1 MKENELGENVIDDKN
16 KEVLIFKSTK
26 KFKRKINKYNLILQN
41 KGRNKNSLTLYEKK
55 PKQIKIFNSYKT
67 VQYDSI
73 NGYDNKL
80 YYISHV
86 KNINKNMNK
95 PEHQRQLN
103 KMIFSPNESKHQEHE
118 ENINHNIYNIN
129 LDKIKKISLRQSIN
143 KKMTFEVNISKQKES
158 ERSLKNEGISSNK
171 NSDLNFITSKSF
183 FYNDQKD
190 LIQKRNKQKSEN
202 NYSNND
208 LIVNNLISEKNY
220 DKKSE
225 LSKINNNLIL
235 SEKEKN
241 INIIGK
247 NKIIESGINCYICER
262 MIYFPNIYF
271 AKCNIHFFCKNCL
284 RTYYHDLVE
293 NGIKRMKCP
302 IYKCKYDINDIFLKK
317 ILDNHCYQILF
328 NNENEEEKKTN
339 MGDIPMPIMLHFK
352 NKQIFRNELY
362 YKQNV
367 IDVSSNLDLYYI
379 RKSKDEYCPKCNEHC
394 IFRKTN
400 TFFYKCLNC
409 GFKIC
414 KYCNK
419 EFTNIHLVLSDYNH
433 CKVYYRRK
441 KDFSSN
447 KIFFNIFFQM
457 IYTVGMFLILIT
469 FCFFLINNF
478 FVIIFGIHDKNKN
491 YLRFIFSLIFS
502 FLVYLIIIPFLII
515 LIPFFPNIIAL
526 SDD

>member
-1 MKENELGENVIDDKN
+1 M
-16 KEVLIFKSTK
+16 
-26 KFKRKINKYNLILQN
+26 
-41 KGRNKNSLTLYEKK
+41 
-55 PKQIKIFNSYKT
+55 SY
-67 VQYDSI
+67 I
-73 NGYDNKL
+73 
-80 YYISHV
+80 
-86 KNINKNMNK
+86 
-95 PEHQRQLN
+95 
-103 KMIFSPNESKHQEHE
+103 
-118 ENINHNIYNIN
+118 
-129 LDKIKKISLRQSIN
+129 
-143 KKMTFEVNISKQKES
+143 
-158 ERSLKNEGISSNK
+158 
-171 NSDLNFITSKSF
+171 
-183 FYNDQKD
+183 
-190 LIQKRNKQKSEN
+190 
-202 NYSNND
+202 
-208 LIVNNLISEKNY
+208 
-220 DKKSE
+220 
-225 LSKINNNLIL
+225 
-235 SEKEKN
+235 
-241 INIIGK
+241 
-247 NKIIESGINCYICER
+247 
-262 MIYFPNIYF
+262 
-271 AKCNIHFFCKNCL
+271 
-284 RTYYHDLVE
+284 
-293 NGIKRMKCP
+293 
-302 IYKCKYDINDIFLKK
+302 CKYDINDIFLKK

-419 EFTNIHLVLSDYNH
+419 EFTNIHLVLNDYNH

>member
-1 MKENELGENVIDDKN
+1 MKENGVGKNIVDDEI
-16 KEVLIFKSTK
+16 KEVEIFKGTK
-26 KFKRKINKYNLILQN
+26 EFKRKINKHNNLILQN
-41 KGRNKNSLTLYEKK
+41 KGRNKNLFTLYEKK
-55 PKQIKIFNSYKT
+55 PKQINILNSYKT

-73 NGYDNKL
+73 NNDYNKL

-86 KNINKNMNK
+86 KNTNKNRNK
-95 PEHQRQLN
+95 PEHQRNFN
-103 KMIFSPNESKHQEHE
+103 KVIFSSNGSKIQEQE
-118 ENINHNIYNIN
+118 ENINHNIYNIDLN
-129 LDKIKKISLRQSIN
+129 KIKKIGLKQSFNMKKTFEIN
-143 KKMTFEVNISKQKES
+143 KRES

-171 NSDLNFITSKSF
+171 NSDQNFITSKSF
-183 FYNDQKD
+183 FFNDKRD
-190 LIQKRNKQKSEN
+190 LIQKRNKQYSES
-202 NYSNND
+202 NYSNNNI
-208 LIVNNLISEKNY
+208 IVNNLISEKNN

-235 SEKEKN
+235 QEKENN

-247 NKIIESGINCYICER
+247 NKIIESGIHCYICER
-262 MIYFPNIYF
+262 MYYFPNIYF

-284 RTYYHDLVE
+284 RAYYHDLVE

-302 IYKCKYDINDIFLKK
+302 IYKCKFDIDNIYSKQ

-352 NKQIFRNELY
+352 NKQIIRDELY

-367 IDVSSNLDLYYI
+367 IDINSNLDLYYI
-379 RKSKDEYCPKCNEHC
+379 RKTKDEYCPKCNEHC

-419 EFTNIHLVLSDYNH
+419 EFTNFHLDLNDNNH
-433 CKVYYRRK
+433 CKVYYRK
-441 KDFSSN
+441 KKNFISSN
-447 KIFFNIFFQM
+447 IFFNFFFQM
-457 IYTVGMFLILIT
+457 LYTVGMFLIFIF
-469 FCFFLINNF
+469 FCFFLINKF
-478 FVIIFGIHDKNKN
+478 FLIIFGVHEKKEN

-502 FLVYLIIIPFLII
+502 ILIYLIIIPFLII

-526 SDD
+526 TDD